1 MTAIAEICAD
11 KARIDAAKF
20 AHAYARE
27 HCHTYAENQTCA
39 WYHGSWQFLR
49 LLDLVSTPVAHAF
62 HYDRQLDEI
71 SQDSRFKNILVSGSA
86 DAGLVKTIRE
96 AYLHRNAEINL
107 SVVDICPTPLKICR
121 EYAASAGIPITTLE
135 QDILNG
141 LPADSFDAI
150 FTHSFMGY
158 FDDDNRQL
166 LIRQWSNSLRKG
178 GRLITVQRIRENY
191 AGDFVRFSDHEIEN
205 FVARTTELL
214 RDTSTAD
221 LEPFDIVSMARQF
234 AENFRNYPVR
244 SADQLRSMLENAG
257 FKLNLFEQQ
266 TTLGTAGVTGPSVP
280 NSAGFYLIV
289 AERK

>member
-1 MTAIAEICAD
+1 MPAIAEICTD
-11 KARIDAAKF
+11 DMRIDAAKF
-20 AHAYARE
+20 AHAYAQE
-27 HCHTYAENQTCA
+27 HCHAYAENQTCA

-49 LLDLVSTPVAHAF
+49 LLDLVSTPVAHAS
-62 HYDRQLDEI
+62 HYDLQLNEI
-71 SQDSRFKNILVSGSA
+71 SLDPGFKNILVSGSA
-86 DAGLVKTIRE
+86 DSGLVKTIHE
-96 AYLHRNAEINL
+96 AFRHRNAEINL
-107 SVVDICPTPLKICR
+107 SVIDICPTPLKICE
-121 EYAASAGIPITTLE
+121 EYAASAGIRITTLE
-135 QDILNG
+135 QDILDG

-166 LIRQWSNSLRKG
+166 LLRQWSKSLRKG
-178 GRLITVQRIRENY
+178 GRLVTVQRVREDY
-191 AGDFVRFSDHEIEN
+191 VGEFVGFSEHEIEN
-205 FVARTTELL
+205 FVARATELL
-214 RDTSTAD
+214 REASNAE
-221 LEPFDIVSMARQF
+221 LARFDITTMARRF

-244 SADQLRSMLENAG
+244 SAVQLGNMLENAG